1 MSVKQFATEL
11 KQTIKKLQSDGV
23 DSVKSVNLITYL
35 DEVIKSPNPEVDQ
48 ANLESYRA
56 ELQLW
61 VEENKKV
68 HSWDLEGFKS
78 VISAGQ
84 NALKTA
90 FLMNGGA
97 TVAML
102 AFVGKLSDDHVSQIP
117 VFASAMVFFVIGVLL
132 VTISSGFTY
141 MSQWFYFK
149 PKKWQKNTGFW
160 LNIAAILSSLS
171 SYGLFI
177 AGVMRSYRAFITFS

>member
-1 MSVKQFATEL
+1 MSVKQFAIEL
-11 KQTIKKLQSDGV
+11 RQTIEKLNADGV
-23 DSVKSVNLITYL
+23 DAIKSSNLIAYL
-35 DEVIKSPNPEVDQ
+35 DEVVKSPNPETDP
-48 ANLESYRA
+48 ANLERYRA

-61 VEENKKV
+61 VEENKKL

-102 AFVGKLSDDHVSQIP
+102 AFVGKLSEDHVAKIP
-117 VFASAMVFFVIGVLL
+117 VFSTAMVCFVIGVLL
-132 VTISSGFTY
+132 VTISSGATY
-141 MSQWFYFK
+141 LSQWFYFK
-149 PKKWQKNTGFW
+149 PEKWQQTAGFW
-160 LNIAAILSSLS
+160 LNMVAILCGLS
-171 SYGLFI
+171 SYVLFV
-177 AGVMRSYRAFITFS
+177 AGTMKSYKAFVAFP

>member
-1 MSVKQFATEL
+1 
-11 KQTIKKLQSDGV
+11 
-23 DSVKSVNLITYL
+23 
-35 DEVIKSPNPEVDQ
+35 
-48 ANLESYRA
+48 
-56 ELQLW
+56 LQLW
-61 VEENKKV
+61 VEENKTV

-78 VISAGQ
+78 VISSGQ

-102 AFVGKLSDDHVSQIP
+102 AFVGKLSDIHVSQIP
-117 VFASAMVFFVIGVLL
+117 VFASAMLFFVTGVLL

-141 MSQWFYFK
+141 MGQWFYFK
-149 PKKWQKNTGFW
+149 PKKWQKDTGFW
-160 LNIAAILSSLS
+160 LNMAAILSGLS

-177 AGVMRSYRAFITFS
+177 AGMIDSYRAFIAFS

>member
-1 MSVKQFATEL
+1 MNVKQFATEL
-11 KQTIKKLQSDGV
+11 KETIEKLKADGV
-23 DSVKSVNLITYL
+23 EAINSTNLITYL
-35 DEVIKSPNPEVDQ
+35 DEVIRSPNPETDQ
-48 ANLESYRA
+48 ANLERYRA

-61 VEENKKV
+61 VEENKKI

-102 AFVGKLSDDHVSQIP
+102 AFVGKLSEDHVAKIP
-117 VFASAMVFFVIGVLL
+117 VFSTAMVCFVIGVLL
-132 VTISSGFTY
+132 VTISSGATY
-141 MSQWFYFK
+141 LSQWFYFK
-149 PKKWQKNTGFW
+149 PEKWQKNAGFW
-160 LNIAAILSSLS
+160 LNMVAILCGLS

-177 AGVMRSYRAFITFS
+177 AGTMKSYKAFIAFP